1 MADQMAGVEFGLSV
15 VVVDALLDRAST
27 LALTRWDQAGA
38 LVQQAAEIAIGLAAS
53 AGTYAPGES
62 VPVAADLIECVRLA
76 MEEVGRWDVEMA
88 RQYPS
93 ITRLRMVLTDAW
105 LELRRA
111 T

>member
-1 MADQMAGVEFGLSV
+1 MAGVEFGSSV
-15 VVVDALLDRAST
+15 VIVDALLDRAST

-53 AGTYAPGES
+53 AGTHAPGES
-62 VPVAADLIECVRLA
+62 VPAAADLIECVRLA
-76 MEEVGRWDVEMA
+76 MDEVGRWDLELA

-93 ITRLRMVLTDAW
+93 ITRLRMVLADTW
-105 LELRRA
+105 RELRKA